1 MCGFVGI
8 LNKNGL
14 NVRPEILQKMATVI
28 HHRGPDEEGIF
39 IDGNCGFFHKRL
51 SIIDLATGQQPMTLE
66 NFTIVFN
73 GEIYNYIEL
82 REELIRKGHQFRTTS
97 DTEVILH
104 MYKEYGDEFVNRLN
118 GMFAF
123 IIYDMAFRKVYIARD
138 HFGIKPLYWYH
149 NKNLILFGSEIKA
162 ILAHPEIKAIPA
174 MDSMYEYLTFQFIIG
189 EGTMFQK
196 ISKVQPGHYMTID
209 LNLWK
214 LKSVNYWKPNFSTDF
229 FHTEKYFI
237 SELQKIL
244 DDTIMQQMRSDVP
257 VGTYL
262 SGGMDSSLVT
272 IMAARLVDHPIKS
285 FSGAF
290 NEGPEF
296 NELHYARIAA
306 KRANAELFEIFP
318 SEQEFIDLLPKL
330 IYQLDEPVA
339 GPGLFP
345 QYMVS
350 KFASNHVKV
359 ILGGQGGDEIFG
371 GYARYLVAYLE
382 QAIKGSIFE
391 SNEEAEHIVTLDSIL
406 PNLPSLKQYLP
417 MIKGF
422 WKEDVFEPMD
432 RRYYNLINRM
442 GSTINFLQPEF
453 LKGRNEN
460 EIFGKFSQHFNLPDT
475 KSYYNK
481 MTQFDLTGS
490 LPALL
495 QVEDRVSMAVSIES
509 RVPLL
514 DRRII
519 DLISRMP
526 AKMKFKG
533 GELKYLM
540 KRTIKN
546 TIPTEIL
553 KRKDKMGFP
562 VPLHLWSKNKSRDF
576 IMDTFLS
583 KNSKERNILN
593 TRYIEK
599 MINSEQPFSRGLWG
613 LLSLEIWY
621 NQFIDIPCKSNGNA
635 VREKILIKEFPI
647 LQTEHIDI

>member
-8 LNKNGL
+8 LNKNGHH
-14 NVRPEILQKMATVI
+14 VRPEILQKMAAVI
-28 HHRGPDEEGIF
+28 HHRGPDEEGMF

-51 SIIDLATGQQPMTLE
+51 SIIDLATGQQPMTYE
-66 NFTIVFN
+66 HFTIVFN
-73 GEIYNYIEL
+73 GEIYNYLEL
-82 REELIRKGHQFRTTS
+82 REELIRKGHHFRTTS

-123 IIYDMAFRKVYIARD
+123 IIYDQFYRKIFIARD

-149 NKNLILFGSEIKA
+149 DKNLILFGSEIKA
-162 ILAHPEIKAIPA
+162 ILAHHEIKAIAA
-174 MDSMYEYLTFQFIIG
+174 MDNLYEYLTFQFIIG

-209 LNLWK
+209 LNSWK
-214 LKSVNYWKPNFSTDF
+214 LKSVNYWEPNFSTDF
-229 FHTEKYFI
+229 FHTEKYFV
-237 SELQKIL
+237 SELQRVL
-244 DDTIMQQMRSDVP
+244 EDTIMQQMRSDVP

-272 IMAARLVDHPIKS
+272 IMASRLAGHPLKS

-296 NELHYARIAA
+296 NELPYARLAA
-306 KRANAELFEIFP
+306 QKANAELFEIFP
-318 SEQEFIDLLPKL
+318 TEQQFIDLLPQL
-330 IYQLDEPVA
+330 IYHLDEPVA

-345 QYMVS
+345 QYIVS
-350 KFASNHVKV
+350 RFASYHVKV

-391 SNEEAEHIVTLDSIL
+391 SNEEAEHIVTLRSIL

-422 WKEDVFEPMD
+422 WKDDAFEAMD

-442 GSTINFLQPEF
+442 GSTVNFLQPEF
-453 LKGRNEN
+453 LNGRDEN
-460 EIFGKFSQHFNLPDT
+460 EIFSKFAIHFNHPDT

-490 LPALL
+490 MPALL

-519 DLISRMP
+519 DLVSRMP

-540 KRTIKN
+540 KRAIKH
-546 TIPTEIL
+546 TIPDEIL
-553 KRKDKMGFP
+553 NRKDKMGFP
-562 VPLHLWSKNKSRDF
+562 VPLHLWSKNHARDF
-576 IMDTFLS
+576 IMDTLLS

-613 LLSLEIWY
+613 LLSLEIWF
-621 NQFIDIPCKSNGNA
+621 NQFIDTPSKLNGKA
-635 VREKILIKEFPI
+635 VHEKILVKDFSV
-647 LQTEHIDI
+647 LQTEQMD